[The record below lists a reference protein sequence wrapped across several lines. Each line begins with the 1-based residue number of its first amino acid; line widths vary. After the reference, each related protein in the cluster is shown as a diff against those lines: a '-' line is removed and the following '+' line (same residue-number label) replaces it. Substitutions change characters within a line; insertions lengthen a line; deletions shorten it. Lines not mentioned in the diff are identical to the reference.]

1 MSWSSSGTSNIST
14 AAMLSIVNGNANTS
28 GAQVP
33 FYTASGTTSFHG
45 DTVNVALYNG
55 SPTSATASSDTLA
68 HNVYLAAGG
77 QWVTANEVTATGYSA
92 GGVAVTP
99 KAETFSGNV
108 VTFTS
113 SGTPSWTITSGGI
126 TSYGGLVYDNTIA
139 AAKYVYCWNYFGGA
153 ATIPAAGTFT
163 INWNASGI
171 FAITCT

>member
-1 MSWSSSGTSNIST
+1 
-14 AAMLSIVNGNANTS
+14 MLSIVNGNANTS

-33 FYTASGTTSFHG
+33 FYTASATTSFHG

-77 QWVTANEVTATGYSA
+77 QWVTANEVTATGYTA
-92 GGVAVTP
+92 GGVSIAGAGAKT
-99 KAETFSGNV
+99 ETFSGNV

-113 SGTPSWTITSGGI
+113 TGTPTWTITSGGI

>member
-14 AAMLSIVNGNANTS
+14 AAMLSILNGNANTS

-55 SPTSATASSDTLA
+55 SPTSATAQSDTLA
-68 HNVYLAAGG
+68 HNVYLAVGG
-77 QWVTANEVTATGYSA
+77 QWVTANEVTATGYTA

-99 KAETFSGNV
+99 KAETFTSNV

-113 SGTPSWTITSGGI
+113 SGTPTWTITSGGI

-153 ATIPAAGTFT
+153 ATIPGAGTFT

-171 FAITCT
+171 FAVTCT

>member
-1 MSWSSSGTSNIST
+1 MAWSTSGTSNIST
-14 AAMLSIVNGNANTS
+14 AAMLSILNGNANTS

-55 SPTSATASSDTLA
+55 NPTSATASSDTLA

-77 QWVTANEVTATGYSA
+77 QWVAANELATTGGYTI
-92 GGVAVTP
+92 GGIAVTP
-99 KAETFSGNV
+99 KAETFTSNV

-113 SGTPSWTITSGGI
+113 SGTPNWTAASFS
-126 TSYGGLVYDNTIA
+126 SYGCLVYDNTIA
-139 AAKYVYCWNYFGGA
+139 AAKYVYCWNYFGGIQ
-153 ATIPAAGTFT
+153 TVTSGTFT

-171 FAITCT
+171 FAVTCT